1 MRFEGSNKW
10 IKRHNKRTELF
21 PTAASRVSVSGHPR
35 LEQSGKSHPVSAQTD
50 KGYSK
55 GHKY

>member
-1 MRFEGSNKW
+1 MRFLDTNKW
-10 IKRHNKRTELF
+10 IKPHNKSTELF
-21 PTAASRVSVSGHPR
+21 PTAKIRVSSQIGAVREESP
-35 LEQSGKSHPVSAQTD
+35 PVSAQTD